1 MRLLMVF
8 IWFRY
13 ECLLKEIDTTAV
25 EVSVLYSKYV
35 LSFTD
40 QTSAPWNFGG
50 NCPEAAHA
58 DYSQDI
64 YLHISKLPNLL
75 LLVSCPFIFN
85 QKLLLSLVIITNF
98 STNAINYYINVI
110 EH

>member
-1 MRLLMVF
+1 MLLQ
-8 IWFRY
+8 

-58 DYSQDI
+58 DYGKDI
-64 YLHISKLPNLL
+64 GNRPSHIQTGEFIAAGELPYY
-75 LLVSCPFIFN
+75 FF
-85 QKLLLSLVIITNF
+85 KSL
-98 STNAINYYINVI
+98 Y
-110 EH
+110 